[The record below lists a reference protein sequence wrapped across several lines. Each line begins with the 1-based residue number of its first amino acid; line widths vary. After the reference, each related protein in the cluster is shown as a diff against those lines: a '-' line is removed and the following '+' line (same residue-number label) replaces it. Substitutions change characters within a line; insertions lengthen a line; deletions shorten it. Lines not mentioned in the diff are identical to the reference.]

1 MFDGSLFKFQIVS
14 QINHLKETVLGMNE
28 KNKKKT
34 VLIKWKMLKDLI
46 IYLIC
51 ILFLCLMKF
60 DLFWHVL

>member
-1 MFDGSLFKFQIVS
+1 MFDASLFKFQIVS

-28 KNKKKT
+28 NNKKKT

-60 DLFWHVL
+60 DLFCHVL